1 MASFVILSYPVTIL
15 VKDPTRNKFS
25 SGIQT
30 ANFSVEDNQNH
41 GIPLKLKIVRA
52 ESKQQ
57 EANMIFF
64 DLVV

>member
-1 MASFVILSYPVTIL
+1 MASFVILSHPVTIL
-15 VKDPTRNKFS
+15 VKDSTRNKFS

-30 ANFSVEDNQNH
+30 ANFSGEDHQNH

-57 EANMIFF
+57 EANMNFF
-64 DLVV
+64 DLVD